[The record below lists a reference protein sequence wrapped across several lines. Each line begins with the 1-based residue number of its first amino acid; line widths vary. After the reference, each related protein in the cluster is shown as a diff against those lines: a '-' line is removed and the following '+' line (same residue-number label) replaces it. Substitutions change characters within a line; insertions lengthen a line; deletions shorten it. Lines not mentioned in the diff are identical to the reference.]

1 MDVIDYELKRY
12 DQWKEK
18 VEGKKQVVTPDKVR
32 LFQYLI
38 RPF

>member
-18 VEGKKQVVTPDKVR
+18 VEGKKQVLTPDKVS
-32 LFQYLI
+32 QK
-38 RPF
+38 